1 MTVRNEMRV
10 FALESIRGILDY
22 VRKEYNLPEF
32 AVKVRLDFSPRR
44 RCSWGGRRDGENFI
58 SLALYNH
65 YDNKLRNF
73 PASFKEY
80 ASFASDP
87 IIGSVLYVDW
97 KVALLA
103 LITHELSHAIQF
115 SAIGENM
122 IAANGL
128 TQSEQAKPHGIIWK
142 KIYRDLR
149 IKFVNQ

>member
-58 SLALYNH
+58 SLALYKH
-65 YDNKLRNF
+65 YDNKLHNF

-87 IIGSVLYVDW
+87 IIGCRG
-97 KVALLA
+97 A
-103 LITHELSHAIQF
+103 
-115 SAIGENM
+115 
-122 IAANGL
+122 
-128 TQSEQAKPHGIIWK
+128 
-142 KIYRDLR
+142 RLR
-149 IKFVNQ
+149 RVTESNRHVRTTSSCCTGCPTAGVGGGSPEGRRPRPWQNLMA

>member
-10 FALESIRGILDY
+10 FALSSISSILAY
-22 VRKEYNLPEF
+22 VREEYNLPEF

-80 ASFASDP
+80 ASFAYDP

-97 KVALLA
+97 KVAFYLMLFSFQLL
-103 LITHELSHAIQF
+103 
-115 SAIGENM
+115 G
-122 IAANGL
+122 
-128 TQSEQAKPHGIIWK
+128 
-142 KIYRDLR
+142 KI
-149 IKFVNQ
+149 